1 MTTVEGA
8 ATIVPPGEGRWL
20 AVGGERAGSV
30 NHARIQNGGECGALL
45 RRDMRCASQ
54 RRRIPDIGIG
64 WCNVEVAPR
73 ISGEDFSD
81 SPDQSASASIQRSF
95 ARQ

>member
-8 ATIVPPGEGRWL
+8 AAIVPPGECGRL

-30 NHARIQNGGECGALL
+30 DHSRIKDGGEGGALL
-45 RRDMRCASQ
+45 RRDMCCSSQ
-54 RRRIPDIGIG
+54 RRRIPDIGISG
-64 WCNVEVAPR
+64 ATLKSPPR
-73 ISGEDFSD
+73 MSGEDFSV
-81 SPDQSASASIQRSF
+81 SPDQRVSASIQRSF